1 MTAYKEQPMKHIL
14 ISFGKTWLLPLLVA
28 GVLLLGM
35 AANADAQTSPKWQLM
50 DYHQSACFDTNVHDT
65 YYGIWIKGTWKHQI
79 NVGITHLPAGGTYT
93 TVYAPIP
100 PGSSDGVGSL
110 AYVHPTIPA
119 STPVGTYT
127 ASLWASDGTT
137 REAVPV
143 TLVVKTSCGY

>member
-1 MTAYKEQPMKHIL
+1 MRPIMTT
-14 ISFGKTWLLPLLVA
+14 FGKIWLLSVLLA

-35 AANADAQTSPKWQLM
+35 TANAQAKSSPAWKLM
-50 DYHQSACFDTNVHDT
+50 DYHQSSCFDTNNHDT
-65 YYGIWIKGTWKHQI
+65 FYGIWLKGTWKHQI
-79 NVGITHLPAGGTYT
+79 NVGITHLPAGGTFT

-110 AYVHPTIPA
+110 AYVHPTIPTN
-119 STPVGTYT
+119 TPVGTYT

-143 TLVVKTSCGY
+143 ILVVKTSCGY